1 MKLNI
6 PFDRINW
13 ITSSFLISTAI
24 VSVTAVPLYL
34 WHYGLDWFQVVL
46 FLFYFAATGLS
57 ITLGYHRLFAHLS
70 FKASWPVKMFT
81 LVFGAAAF
89 QESVIEW
96 VSDHRNHHKHVD
108 HDHDPYDI
116 SKGFFHAHIGWL
128 LFRYHPVQQLDN
140 VGDLQND
147 PLVMWQ
153 HRWWVPLGFFVGYIL
168 PAILG
173 YLYGGSQAAL
183 GAFLIA
189 GVGRE
194 FFVQHM
200 TFLINS
206 FCHCFG
212 KRPYSSK
219 CSARDSSFIAFFTFG
234 EGYHNFHHE
243 FQHDY
248 RNGVKFWHFD
258 PTKWTIWLLNK
269 CGFVK
274 NLRRA
279 SREKILLAELDEM
292 RNLVD
297 KRLETCKIHLT
308 DSTRQILQH
317 SVDYL
322 QDISLKLSHRYKEVQ
337 NAVEQKIELSRE
349 TLSEWRREINEA
361 KTYLKFLHQPEFN
374 LQAST

>member
-6 PFDRINW
+6 PFDKINW
-13 ITSSFLISTAI
+13 TTSSFLISSAI
-24 VSVTAVPLYL
+24 VSLTALPLYL
-34 WHYGLDWFQVVL
+34 WHFGLDWFQVTL
-46 FLFYFAATGLS
+46 FLFYFISTGLS

-70 FKASWPVKMFT
+70 FKASWPVKLYT

-89 QESVIEW
+89 QESALEW

-108 HDHDPYDI
+108 HDYDPYNI
-116 SKGFFHAHIGWL
+116 NKGFFHAHMGWL
-128 LFRYHPVQQLDN
+128 LFRLQHDQPTDN
-140 VGDLQND
+140 VSDLKND

-153 HRWWVPLGFFVGYIL
+153 HRWWLLIGTFAGYIF
-168 PAILG
+168 PTILG
-173 YLYGGSQAAL
+173 YLYGGPQAAL

-206 FCHCFG
+206 FCHYIG

-219 CSARDSSFIAFFTFG
+219 CSARDSSFIALFTFG

-243 FQHDY
+243 FQQDY
-248 RNGVKFWHFD
+248 RNGVKYWHFD
-258 PTKWTIWLLNK
+258 PTKWSIWILDKIGLAT
-269 CGFVK
+269 
-274 NLRRA
+274 NLRRV
-279 SREKILLAELDEM
+279 SREKILLAELGEM
-292 RNLVD
+292 KELVD
-297 KRLETCKIHLT
+297 KRLETCQIHLS
-308 DSTRQILQH
+308 DSTRQFLQQ

-322 QDISLKLSHRYKEVQ
+322 QDISLKLSQRYKEVQ
-337 NAVEQKIELSRE
+337 AAVEQKIELSRE

-361 KTYLKFLHQPEFN
+361 KIYLKSLHQMEFN
-374 LQAST
+374 FQASA